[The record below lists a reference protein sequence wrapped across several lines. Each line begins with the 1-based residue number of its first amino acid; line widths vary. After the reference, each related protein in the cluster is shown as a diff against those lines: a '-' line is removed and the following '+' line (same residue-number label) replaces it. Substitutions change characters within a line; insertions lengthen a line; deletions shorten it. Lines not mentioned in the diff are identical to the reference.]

1 MIRKWPA
8 CLLAGFLGG
17 GITLLAGV
25 APASAASVI
34 NVATTGTDTPGCGA
48 AAAPCATIQ
57 FAYGEAVAGD
67 TIKVATGT
75 YAFAVSLLIQKPDLH
90 LQGSMA
96 GADARTRT
104 PGGPGETV
112 IRPAAGSSLFGL
124 WRLNASGVSVD
135 GFTFADNAGGPAIM
149 TSDLHSGYLVT
160 DNIFSHNSS
169 GLRPGSNGASRSV
182 FEKNVFIRN
191 GSGVFTPDMFRNADF
206 ADSEFE
212 GDGSSP
218 INLTLG
224 AQPSER
230 SSDIAIA
237 GNDIVDGTPISLTG
251 ASDVVVTRN
260 TVTRGFS
267 GVQLTGG
274 DHLIRVTDNR
284 ITGTTHG
291 GVVINA
297 AHFSATNTSITVAD
311 NTLDHTVSVEGRFG
325 IEISRSSDVSVRGNV
340 ILDTR
345 YDGIGFTTRDQPV
358 PSSDVTISQNTIA
371 GSGDAAILVR
381 DHAYSGPMTVRFNRI
396 VDSGSGDGLVN
407 DAISDGPGTRI
418 DARLN
423 WWGCNHGPAGS
434 GCDHL
439 AGTAVTEISFAP
451 WLVLSIRSEPAD
463 IRAGQ
468 HATIIASLQR
478 DSSGSKAH
486 GPFFNPVPVTFTAS
500 PGKVTPGQVTTDA
513 RLLARSLWPGGQ
525 PRPRTICASVDHQK
539 QCLHFG
545 PGSGGPSPT
554 PPPGPGPTPK
564 PPTSPVLPVTGAPL
578 AGLLVAGVS
587 LIGTGLVAFACSR
600 PGRRRFP
607 L

>member
-1 MIRKWPA
+1 MTLRWPA
-8 CLLAGFLGG
+8 YLLAGCLAG
-17 GITLLAGV
+17 GIALLAGV

-67 TIKVATGT
+67 TIKVAAGT
-75 YAFAVSLLIQKPDLH
+75 YAFAALFVIQKSDLH
-90 LQGSMA
+90 LQGNMA
-96 GADARTRT
+96 GVDARTRT
-104 PGGPGETV
+104 PGGPGETI
-112 IRPAAGSSLFGL
+112 IRPESGSSLFGM
-124 WRLNASGVSVD
+124 WRVNASGVSID
-135 GFTFADNAGGPAIM
+135 GFTFADNTGGPAIL

-160 DNIFSHNSS
+160 NDIFSHNSS
-169 GLRPGSNGASRSV
+169 ALRPGSNGVARSV

-191 GSGVFTPDMFRNADF
+191 GSGVFTPDMFRNAVF

-230 SSDIAIA
+230 SSDIAIT
-237 GNDIVDGTPISLTG
+237 GNDVVDGTPISLTG
-251 ASDVVVTRN
+251 ASDVVVTSN
-260 TVTRGFS
+260 SMTRGFS

-274 DHLIRVTDNR
+274 DHLIRITDNR
-284 ITGTTHG
+284 ISDTTHG
-291 GVVINA
+291 GVVINS
-297 AHFSATNTSITVAD
+297 AHFAATNTSITVAD
-311 NTLDHTVSVEGRFG
+311 NTLDHTVTVEGRFG

-371 GSGDAAILVR
+371 RSGEAAILVR
-381 DHAYSGPMTVRFNRI
+381 DHAYSGPMTVRYNRI

-407 DAISDGPGTRI
+407 DAPGATI
-418 DARLN
+418 DALLN
-423 WWGCNHGPAGS
+423 WWGCNHMPAGA

-439 AGTAVTEISFAP
+439 AGTAAGQISFAP

-468 HATIIASLQR
+468 HATIIASLQH
-478 DSSGSKAH
+478 DSAGGTPG
-486 GPFFNPVPVTFTAS
+486 GPFFKPVLVTFTAK

-513 RLLARSLWPGGQ
+513 LLTASAQWPGGQ
-525 PRPRTICASVDHQK
+525 PRPRTICASVDHQT

-545 PGSGGPSPT
+545 PVSPV
-554 PPPGPGPTPK
+554 PPPKPPKPPK
-564 PPTSPVLPVTGAPL
+564 PPTPPVLPVTGAPL
-578 AGLLVAGVS
+578 AGLLTAAVS
-587 LIGTGLVAFACSR
+587 LIGIGLIALACSR
-600 PGRRRFP
+600 NRRRRF
-607 L
+607 LL